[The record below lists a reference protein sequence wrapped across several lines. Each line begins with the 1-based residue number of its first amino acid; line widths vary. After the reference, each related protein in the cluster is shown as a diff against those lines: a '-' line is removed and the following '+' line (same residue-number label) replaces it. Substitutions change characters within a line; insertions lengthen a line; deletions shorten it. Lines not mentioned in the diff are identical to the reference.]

1 MLRARPLATWLT
13 AAAIAFVQ
21 TCAPALPVLADG
33 PRTSVVAVGETAAQ
47 TSSPEDAGALHDAL
61 VREIGRLPSLRL
73 AETRHARYVLRG
85 SVTRL
90 DRRPQGRD
98 VEVRCE
104 ISLTVADAR
113 GGSIRM
119 MLSGRAGARGTDAES
134 LERAALEAAVH
145 GALRPL
151 SSSLGALR

>member
-1 MLRARPLATWLT
+1 MLRARPLATWLI
-13 AAAIAFVQ
+13 AATVAFVQ

-33 PRTSVVAVGETAAQ
+33 PRTSIVAVGETGAQ

-73 AETRHARYVLRG
+73 AETRHARYVVRG

-90 DRRPQGRD
+90 DCHVDGRD
-98 VEVRCE
+98 VQVRCE
-104 ISLTVADAR
+104 VSLVVADAR

-119 MLSGRAGARGTDAES
+119 MLSGRAGARGEDAES
-134 LERAALEAAVH
+134 LEHAALEAAVR

-151 SSSLGALR
+151 PGSLGALR